1 MVFGAGKG
9 VWHDVAMSDF
19 DVPQDAPVDEVVA
32 EVVPDAAAEV
42 VADLPV
48 EDEGVVV
55 DAPTE
60 GVVTPDGFVPVEPE
74 PEFVRT
80 FEASVTLPELG
91 GSLDSQIV
99 VIGGVEYDQRFTPN
113 PVLEAAAR
121 AAAEADSL

>member
-1 MVFGAGKG
+1 MVFGGGKG

-19 DVPQDAPVDEVVA
+19 DVPQDAPVDEVVVD
-32 EVVPDAAAEV
+32 VVPDVAAEV

-48 EDEGVVV
+48 EDDGVVV

-60 GVVTPDGFVPVEPE
+60 GVVTPEGFVEAEVVAE

-91 GSLDSQIV
+91 GSLDSQV
-99 VIGGVEYDQRFTPN
+99 VTIGGVEYDQRFTPN
-113 PVLEAAAR
+113 AVMEAAAR
-121 AAAEADSL
+121 EAGESL